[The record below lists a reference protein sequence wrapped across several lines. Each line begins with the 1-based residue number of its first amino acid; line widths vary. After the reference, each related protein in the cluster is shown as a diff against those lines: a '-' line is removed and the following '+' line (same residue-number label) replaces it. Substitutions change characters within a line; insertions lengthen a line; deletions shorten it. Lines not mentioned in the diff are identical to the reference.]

1 MSDSKNINIRS
12 NKGKTKAKYKFT
24 VMDYI
29 TIGFTAAVVLL
40 MVFFLLRSI
49 KPEWFNKK
57 NKNSGSVATA
67 TANGVVPTEDPSVV
81 TPTEEPEYSGI
92 GNTYGNMANGAV
104 AAEIDGHTYFVREA
118 DKQLCVR
125 SESEGTS
132 EGEARAL
139 TSGESAVSSVNVI
152 KDPFSYGDIAGSV
165 AYLVTYIDG
174 EGSIRAITDGPYP
187 AADSDAELDSE
198 PRATEPKTLAEGQY
212 TVFTSVGQY
221 LYAIDRDGLIW
232 RIAIATGERAALAKG
247 KYTALCVYYGELFA
261 LGQDGG
267 VYRLALTPSAQTET
281 DTEHSDDSDK
291 LIIAGP
297 VRCFTIHDDWLYTG
311 GDNGFVRYD
320 IDTLGKDTLSTSVKP
335 DAINV
340 DKRGIFFAV
349 DGELKLANARELL
362 SGSGRT
368 LGTWDNTAAPGIT
381 LTADNALVLLT
392 DSAGNTV
399 LKSFETE

>member
-1 MSDSKNINIRS
+1 
-12 NKGKTKAKYKFT
+12 
-24 VMDYI
+24 
-29 TIGFTAAVVLL
+29 
-40 MVFFLLRSI
+40 
-49 KPEWFNKK
+49 
-57 NKNSGSVATA
+57 
-67 TANGVVPTEDPSVV
+67 
-81 TPTEEPEYSGI
+81 
-92 GNTYGNMANGAV
+92 NMANGAV
-104 AAEIDGHTYFVREA
+104 AAEIDGHTYFVRET

-125 SESEGTS
+125 GGSEE
-132 EGEARAL
+132 RAL
-139 TSGESAVSSVNVI
+139 TSGESAVTSVNVI

-165 AYLVTYIDG
+165 AYLITYIDG

-187 AADSDAELDSE
+187 AEDSVLDSE
-198 PRATEPKTLAEGQY
+198 PRATEPRTLAEGKY

-232 RIAIATGERAALAKG
+232 KITIATGDRTALAKG

-267 VYRLALTPSAQTET
+267 IYRLALTPAADTAAET
-281 DTEHSDDSDK
+281 TDDSDK

-297 VRCFTIHDDWLYTG
+297 VNCFAIYDDWIYTG

-368 LGTWDNTAAPGIT
+368 LGTWDNAAAPGIT
-381 LTADNALVLLT
+381 LTADNALVSLT
-392 DSAGNTV
+392 DSAGSTV
-399 LKSFETE
+399 LKNFEIE

>member
-1 MSDSKNINIRS
+1 MSDSKNSNIRS

-40 MVFFLLRSI
+40 MVFFLIRSI

-57 NKNSGSVATA
+57 NKSSGSAATA
-67 TANGVVPTEDPSVV
+67 TANGTAPTEDPGIV
-81 TPTEEPEYSGI
+81 TPTEEPTYSGI

-104 AAEIDGHTYFVREA
+104 AAEIDGHTYFVRET

-125 SESEGTS
+125 GGSEE
-132 EGEARAL
+132 RAL
-139 TSGESAVSSVNVI
+139 TTGESAVTSVNVI
-152 KDPFSYGDIAGSV
+152 KDPFAYGDIAGSV

-174 EGSIRAITDGPYP
+174 EGNIRAITDGPYP
-187 AADSDAELDSE
+187 AADSDTELDSE
-198 PRATEPKTLAEGQY
+198 PRATEPKTLAEGKY

-247 KYTALCVYYGELFA
+247 KYTALCVYYGALFA

-267 VYRLALTPSAQTET
+267 IYRLALTPAA
-281 DTEHSDDSDK
+281 DTEAEASDDSDK
-291 LIIAGP
+291 RIIAGP

-320 IDTLGKDTLSTSVKP
+320 IDTLGKDTLSTSIKP
-335 DAINV
+335 DAVNV
-340 DKRGIFFAV
+340 DKRGIFFAA
-349 DGELKLANARELL
+349 DGELNVANARELL

-368 LGTWDNTAAPGIT
+368 LGTWDNTATPGIT
-381 LTADNALVLLT
+381 LTADNALVSLT